1 MSSLLDNRQFALG
14 EAIDYFTSAG
24 AFQAPLE
31 TRLAAIKHIA
41 DEFYAW
47 LTVPTRLQVAID
59 RFTYPQHGGP
69 GTPTLYREG
78 HPNMATLTDTQQVA
92 LTVAE
97 TDAKGEPVT
106 ADTLVWTVDNPNVIT
121 LTVAAG
127 TYSAEAVAGAPG
139 TATVTVADAANA
151 ALTGTAV
158 LTVVAGA
165 ATSLVI
171 TEGTPE
177 EQPSPAP

>member
-1 MSSLLDNRQFALG
+1 VSAPDDRQFALG
-14 EAIDYFTSAG
+14 EAIDYFTSVG
-24 AFQAPLE
+24 GFQAPLE
-31 TRLAAIKHIA
+31 TRLATIKHIA

-47 LTVPTRLQVAID
+47 LTVPSRLQVAID

-106 ADTLVWTVDNPNVIT
+106 ADTLVWTVDNPDVIT
-121 LTVAAG
+121 LTVAPD

-139 TATVTVADAANA
+139 TAIVTVADAANP
-151 ALTGTAV
+151 ALTGTV
-158 LTVVAGA
+158 SFFIKSGA

-177 EQPSPAP
+177 EQPPPAP